1 MNIKTIL
8 LASLMGLGFIACSDD
23 STPEAEKQEGTLT
36 YVNLLVNLPGKAT
49 GRALPNDYNNDGTY
63 EGLDSL
69 QTLDVYMESADGAIE
84 AKRFTGEDI
93 SHAGTVVS
101 PSQPFRTTSGY
112 KTIYIVINNPNPL
125 GTVIT
130 TEHDLITTEN
140 LAQVVN
146 ANGKEYDLI
155 AMTGKSANVYIEPDV
170 PIQDV
175 ANGANKIKVNVDRVA
190 SRVIVTTTASADLT
204 NDQEKK
210 SDQSP
215 M

>member
-84 AKRFTGEDI
+84 AKRLFQHI
-93 SHAGTVVS
+93 
-101 PSQPFRTTSGY
+101 
-112 KTIYIVINNPNPL
+112 
-125 GTVIT
+125 
-130 TEHDLITTEN
+130 
-140 LAQVVN
+140 
-146 ANGKEYDLI
+146 
-155 AMTGKSANVYIEPDV
+155 
-170 PIQDV
+170 
-175 ANGANKIKVNVDRVA
+175 
-190 SRVIVTTTASADLT
+190 
-204 NDQEKK
+204 
-210 SDQSP
+210 
-215 M
+215 